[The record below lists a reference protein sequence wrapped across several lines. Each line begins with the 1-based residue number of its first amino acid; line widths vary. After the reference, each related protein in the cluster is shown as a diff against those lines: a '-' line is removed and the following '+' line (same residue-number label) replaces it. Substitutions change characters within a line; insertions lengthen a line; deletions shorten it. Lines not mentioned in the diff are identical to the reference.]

1 MAFLDPVLGW
11 VLIFHPFVSILIL
24 SLLITL
30 IINLIYK
37 YTTDQVLMKSLKT
50 QIDNFRKEM
59 KEAQKKQDT
68 KKLMKLNEDAMKVNL
83 QYMGKSLKPT
93 LYTFIPIIFI
103 FAWMNAH
110 FTYAP
115 LDAGEPLI
123 VHAHF
128 LDGFSGKAMLVS
140 ETLTTASLASDVQL
154 VDKTMLASFAV
165 TGDPGKHD
173 FLVSYEQ
180 FNYSGSLWFGERP
193 DEQAFPGKGPVS
205 SISVEYP
212 RIHPLGPVSIFG
224 WMPGWLTVYIILSIG
239 LSISMRKLMK
249 IY

>member
-1 MAFLDPVLGW
+1 MALLDPVLGW
-11 VLIFHPFVSILIL
+11 VLYFHPFVSILIL

-30 IINLIYK
+30 LINLIYK

-59 KEAQKKQDT
+59 KEAQKKKDT
-68 KKLMKLNEDAMKVNL
+68 KKLMKLNEDAMKVNM

-123 VHAHF
+123 VQARF
-128 LDGFSGKAMLVS
+128 LDGFNGQATLVS
-140 ETLTTASLASDVQL
+140 QTLTSGELTSDIQQAGEQTV
-154 VDKTMLASFAV
+154 ASFAV
-165 TGDPGKHD
+165 TGDRGKHD
-173 FLVSYEQ
+173 FTIRYEQ
-180 FNYSGSLWFGERP
+180 FNYSGSVWFGERP
-193 DEQAFPGKGPVS
+193 EEQEFEGRGPLEA
-205 SISVEYP
+205 IAVEYP
-212 RIHPLGPVSIFG
+212 RIHPLGPISIFG
-224 WMPGWLTVYIILSIG
+224 WMPGWLAIYIVLSIV